1 MHEEA
6 SASLRAENEHA
17 AKQVEHEEATACRMA
32 ELETELRAR
41 SRELAENYEA
51 EQHRVQNLRQQL
63 VMERTK
69 MEKHEDF
76 MENEM
81 RKAHELRSE
90 CAVEERAAE
99 SQQESLSTAQA
110 VFANIVKQEKR
121 TTNQAQRHASIAVE
135 PKAPQDSDS
144 SNDDDPLMQ
153 VVDALLPQAKPV
165 K

>member
-1 MHEEA
+1 MKCATHKKEFESLREETRMHEEA

-41 SRELAENYEA
+41 NRELAENYEA

-63 VMERTK
+63 VMEKTK

-76 MENEM
+76 TENEM
-81 RKAHELRSE
+81 RKVHELRSE

-110 VFANIVKQEKR
+110 LLAKTVKQEKR
-121 TTNQAQRHASIAVE
+121 TPNKAQKGERSCGTKGAARF
-135 PKAPQDSDS
+135 
-144 SNDDDPLMQ
+144 
-153 VVDALLPQAKPV
+153 
-165 K
+165 